1 MDHYIHDVPGRLRVK
16 NPVFKGKGWIAE
28 EVGGLLR
35 QIKGILSTDINIV
48 TGSIVINYD
57 PRTVHSREILGVL
70 RRASYFDPS
79 RAVTNDQYIH
89 SAVTKAGHVVKKALF
104 GTFVEKAFEG
114 SALSYLAILI

>member
-1 MDHYIHDVPGRLRVK
+1 MGHYVHDVPGRLRVK
-16 NPVFKGKGWIAE
+16 NPLLKGKHWMAE

-35 QIKGILSTDINIV
+35 QIGGILSSNINTI
-48 TGSIVINYD
+48 TGSVVINYD
-57 PRTVHSREILGVL
+57 PKAISSKDILSVL
-70 RRASYFDPS
+70 RNARYYDPS

-89 SAVTKAGHVVKKALF
+89 SAVTKAGHAVKKALF